1 MNSKL
6 FEVEPILQRSYVYK
20 FKDIIRFSEEC
31 QLTDHNLVALF
42 RSQT

>member
-6 FEVEPILQRSYVYK
+6 VEVEPILQRSYVYK
-20 FKDIIRFSEEC
+20 FKDIIRFS
-31 QLTDHNLVALF
+31 LMDHNLVAFF